1 VIGELLDEDVL
12 QSGALESL
20 TWQRGAIAA
29 GALLG
34 FVLAAKLGGHL
45 VRRSLARRGKE
56 GGAFALSKLLTYLL
70 VFVGVVTALGLL
82 GIPLGSLLLT
92 SSALLIGLGFSLQH
106 VARDF
111 VSGIVILV
119 EQAIRKDD
127 FVTFEETGGTVI
139 EIGLRSTRL
148 LTPDG
153 TALIVPNHLLT
164 SNEVS
169 NLTSPR
175 ERSRLHVEV
184 PVSTREDVEQ
194 VEQTLHQLAAQHDEV
209 MPDPDPIVRLEG
221 IHESHLEFSLI
232 VWVTEPRALMRVA
245 SELRLAIVRA
255 FGQRGIAFPVP
266 ELELHQPVKLFDE
279 ARKR

>member
-1 VIGELLDEDVL
+1 VIVDEDVL
-12 QSGALESL
+12 PTGALESL
-20 TWQRGAIAA
+20 TWRQGAIAA

-34 FVLAAKLGGHL
+34 FVLVAKLGGHL
-45 VRRSLARRGKE
+45 VRRSLARRGRE

-70 VFVGVVTALGLL
+70 VFIGVVTALGLL

-106 VARDF
+106 VAQDF
-111 VSGIVILV
+111 ISGIVILV

-127 FVTFEETGGTVI
+127 VVTFEETVGTVI

-153 TALIVPNHLLT
+153 TTLIVPNHTLT

-175 ERSRLHVEV
+175 ERSRVHVEV
-184 PVSTREDVEQ
+184 PVGTREDVDL
-194 VEQTLHQLAAQHDEV
+194 VERTLHQIAAQHVEV
-209 MPDPDPIVRLEG
+209 MPDPDPIVRLEA

-232 VWVTEPRALMRVA
+232 VWVTEPIAMMRVA
-245 SELRLAIVRA
+245 SELRMSIVREFA
-255 FGQRGIAFPVP
+255 RQDIEFPVP